1 MQPLMLDSGA
11 SAAGRPLTFQSW
23 RPMPVD
29 CSVPWVWMD
38 GCQQLAITWEHR
50 DRRPLDGR
58 PRLETGRVRTAP
70 GVDYVIV
77 QVRVIVVLVPLVV
90 RA

>member
-1 MQPLMLDSGA
+1 
-11 SAAGRPLTFQSW
+11 
-23 RPMPVD
+23 MPVD
-29 CSVPWVWMD
+29 CSVPWVWMG
-38 GCQQLAITWEHR
+38 GCRQLAITWEAPGQ
-50 DRRPLDGR
+50 RRPLDGR